1 MIDWLNDPALQ
12 NMDPVKREL
21 FKTAAA
27 QVSGKSGNS
36 MASTLMSI
44 ITSAN
49 RKGVR
54 FSSEEVALIL
64 KIMKQ
69 GKSPAEQQQIDN
81 TVQMVTAMMNKYQ
94 K

>member
-12 NMDPVKREL
+12 NMDPVKKEL

-27 QVSGKSGNS
+27 QTAGKSGNS

-44 ITSAN
+44 ITTAN
-49 RKGVR
+49 RKGIR
-54 FSSEEVALIL
+54 FTSEEITLIL

-69 GKSPAEQQQIDN
+69 GKSPQEQQQIDR
-81 TVQMVTAMMNKYQ
+81 TVQMVTSMMARQ

>member
-1 MIDWLNDPALQ
+1 MLDWLNDPALQ
-12 NMDPVKREL
+12 NMDPVKKEL
-21 FKTAAA
+21 FMTAAA

-54 FSSEEVALIL
+54 FTSEEVALIL

-69 GKSPAEQQQIDN
+69 GKSPEEQRQIDS